1 MHGAGLGRWAAV
13 GSSLK
18 ERDEYYRLGHRGVR
32 GVGGGAATRL
42 PALSRVTLP
51 LPLKLNRRD
60 KQVIFK

>member
-32 GVGGGAATRL
+32 GEGGL
-42 PALSRVTLP
+42 PPVCPHCPVSPSLFR
-51 LPLKLNRRD
+51 
-60 KQVIFK
+60 